1 MRLCLAIV
9 RQSAVVEEK
18 VVQVHLVV
26 PVGDAGIRCWSTM
39 HLGLTDFRFDF
50 WCYVSAV
57 FVIAGGDHHV
67 RVPRLQPEPDALS
80 VVRVGL

>member
-1 MRLCLAIV
+1 
-9 RQSAVVEEK
+9 
-18 VVQVHLVV
+18 
-26 PVGDAGIRCWSTM
+26 M